1 MALSEKFETTYYNTL
16 RWYEFIWEA
25 TQSGNCSTVN
35 WEVYARGGDGRYYT
49 LWSLFLDL
57 AVSKGKLIS
66 SSTTVV
72 ANLTGSGGNTQGGSE
87 FNNNGQGKTSDTSAE
102 LYHLDY
108 IYSVAKNRLPYT
120 DCLLARG
127 TFVIEHTTSGDG
139 AFSVSLKT
147 ESPDTNTEQSGSGSY
162 TLDATAIKSAI
173 TVSGSPKMGEKP
185 SFTITRYTDGV
196 SHKLRYELK
205 DRSGNVVRRGDI
217 ASGVGTSYS
226 AWTIPK
232 DLANAITDSDYGTM
246 VVYCVSILN
255 GTQIGEAPCEWKCY
269 VPDDAYPTVSIS
281 LGDNEGYYSKVDA
294 FLQNYSRVTVTVTT
308 GKAYGS
314 DIASIKTTA
323 NGVVYS
329 GSPVQL
335 PALAAGN
342 YKIVTTVT
350 DKRGRSV
357 KAERDVTIAAYQIPT
372 MNLSVYRC
380 KSATS
385 SDRDDNG
392 DYACITVSGKVTQ
405 IDGKNTGSLSLKTT
419 GYSESFANLSGSF
432 TKTIIVAADSSNA
445 HAISAE
451 LKDTVNAVPAQVSIV
466 LQAGFAIMEIYKDGH
481 GVSFGEECGG
491 PWFAVAMEAFFRQQ
505 VTLGKNPTEAMHA
518 ATKEY
523 VDVSTI
529 PQQSGYLTDP
539 VSADEITAPF
549 VLINITEKN
558 TELRSLLG
566 GANFAYL
573 LTFYYATNPGFRLQ
587 VAWSYAIDPPK
598 MAFRT
603 EYQGALSKWSSVVTA
618 TT

>member
-1 MALSEKFETTYYNTL
+1 MALKGNFFTTYYST
-16 RWYEFIWEA
+16 RRYEFLWNA
-25 TQSGNCSTVN
+25 TQSGNRSTVA
-35 WEVYARGGDGRYYT
+35 WEVYVRDDTARYMT

-57 AVSKGKLIS
+57 TVSKGTVVS

-72 ANLTGSGGNTQGGSE
+72 ADKLGSGGTQGGQQY
-87 FNNNGQGKTSDTSAE
+87 FANNGQGKLSDTTAE

-108 IYSVAKNRLPYT
+108 VYSTSKNRLPYT
-120 DCLLARG
+120 GCLLAKG

-147 ESPDTNTEQSGSGSY
+147 ASPNTTTYQNGSGSY
-162 TLDATAIKSAI
+162 TLDATAIKSTI
-173 TVSGSPKMGEKP
+173 RVSGSPKMGEKP

-196 SHKLRYELK
+196 SHKLRYELE

-246 VVYCVSILN
+246 VVYCASILN
-255 GTQIGEAPCEWKCY
+255 GTQIGEAPYEWKCY

-323 NGVVYS
+323 NGVAYS

-380 KSATS
+380 KSATN

-405 IDGKNTGSLSLKTT
+405 VDGKNTGSLSLKTT

-432 TKTIIVAADSSNA
+432 TKTIIVAADSSKV

-451 LKDTVNAVPAQVSIV
+451 LKDTVNAVPAQASIV

-523 VDVSTI
+523 VDVNAI
-529 PQQSGYLTDP
+529 PQQSGYVRTAT
-539 VSADEITAPF
+539 SADTITAPF
-549 VLINITEKN
+549 VLLGISAEN

-566 GANFAYL
+566 GANYAYL
-573 LTFYYATNPGFRLQ
+573 LTFYYSTNPGFRLQ
-587 VAWSYAIDPPK
+587 VAWSYAKDPPK

-603 EYQGALSKWSSVVTA
+603 EYEGTLSKWSSVVT
-618 TT
+618 TTA